1 MPGMANREAMML
13 NKYYFTFGT
22 DPAFPYYGGWVTV
35 IAEDFGQ
42 AVRFFQARF
51 YNEERLLCAD
61 YYTAEQFRKTEMY
74 TKGNFGY
81 YSHEVIGIVRRKK

>member
-22 DPAFPYYGGWVTV
+22 DPKYPYYGGWVTV
-35 IAEDFGQ
+35 IAEDIHQ
-42 AVRFFQARF
+42 AVRFFRARF
-51 YNEERLLCAD
+51 NTEQLHCAD

-74 TKGNFGY
+74 TKGNFGH
-81 YSHEVIGIVRRKK
+81 YSHEVIGIIRRKK